1 MTSLKHAFLFDLDGT
16 LIDSM
21 PIHHEAWRRWHV
33 RHELVFDEEGFFEAT
48 AGRTNPEILADML
61 PGRPQAEYDV
71 LAEEKERMYREGATG
86 RLQAI
91 AGALALIATARER
104 NVGLAICTAASPANI
119 EVALD
124 RFPDLRRI
132 DVVVYPQL
140 GFRGKPHPDI
150 FLEAARQLGVPP
162 AACVVFEDAPLGLE
176 AAHRAGMRAVALTT
190 TLPADDFA
198 EFPNLVAIHAD
209 FTSLDIAALLQH
221 EHTIRRDNESI
232 P

>member
-1 MTSLKHAFLFDLDGT
+1 
-16 LIDSM
+16 
-21 PIHHEAWRRWHV
+21 
-33 RHELVFDEEGFFEAT
+33 
-48 AGRTNPEILADML
+48 
-61 PGRPQAEYDV
+61 
-71 LAEEKERMYREGATG
+71 
-86 RLQAI
+86 
-91 AGALALIATARER
+91 
-104 NVGLAICTAASPANI
+104 
-119 EVALD
+119 
-124 RFPDLRRI
+124 
-132 DVVVYPQL
+132 VVVYPQL

-221 EHTIRRDNESI
+221 EHTI
-232 P
+232 

>member
-1 MTSLKHAFLFDLDGT
+1 MTLLKHAFLFDLDGT

-21 PIHHEAWRRWHV
+21 PIHHEAWRRWHAQ
-33 RHELVFDEEGFFEAT
+33 HALVFDEEGFFEAT

-61 PGRPQAEYDV
+61 PGRPLAEYEA
-71 LAEEKERMYREGATG
+71 LAEEKERLYREGAAG

-91 AGALALIATARER
+91 AGALALIATAHER

-124 RFPDLRRI
+124 RFPELRRI
-132 DVVVYPQL
+132 AVVVYPAL

-150 FLEAARQLGVPP
+150 FLEAARRLGVAP

-198 EFPNLVAIHAD
+198 EFPNLVAIHPD
-209 FTSLDIAALLQH
+209 FTALDLAALLQH
-221 EHTIRRDNESI
+221 EHTI
-232 P
+232 